1 MSLARV
7 LLVDDNDVVRSTM
20 QTILERNNFEV
31 VSASS
36 VNEALSHI
44 ASEKFDVL
52 LCDLH
57 MPGRG
62 DGLTVVSAMRHAN
75 AKAVTLVFSGYPE
88 MKEALS
94 AILVQADEI
103 LVKPLDIPS
112 VIELITKRLGSATGD
127 HSKARVLESVATIL
141 ERECGATIQD
151 WLLRVEHDKELTRIP
166 LSFEQRTGH
175 LPQLLH
181 DLVLRLRKSQ
191 KIDMDSGTSD
201 SAWEHGKLRHSQGY
215 SAAMLVEESRMLQVS
230 IFQTLQSH
238 LTSIDFSLVLMDV
251 MCIADEVDSQLA
263 QTMRSYSAEQSARVA
278 A

>member
-1 MSLARV
+1 MEL
-7 LLVDDNDVVRSTM
+7 
-20 QTILERNNFEV
+20 NNFEV

-36 VNEALSHI
+36 VNEALSYI
-44 ASEKFDVL
+44 AAEKFGVL

-75 AKAVTLVFSGYPE
+75 ANALTLVFSGYPE

-112 VIELITKRLGSATGD
+112 LIKLITKRLASSD
-127 HSKARVLESVATIL
+127 PSKTRVLESVATIL

-151 WLLRVEHDKELTRIP
+151 WLLRVQHDKELTRIP
-166 LSFEQRTGH
+166 LSFEARTGH
-175 LPQLLH
+175 LPQLLR
-181 DLVLRLRKSQ
+181 DLVSRLRRQQ
-191 KIDMDSGTSD
+191 KLGGDSDESD
-201 SAWEHGKLRHSQGY
+201 SAWRHGKLRHTQGY

-238 LTSIDFSLVLMDV
+238 LTSIDFSLVLLDV

-263 QTMRSYSAEQSARVA
+263 QTMRSYSAEESARVA

>member
-1 MSLARV
+1 
-7 LLVDDNDVVRSTM
+7 M
-20 QTILERNNFEV
+20 QTVLELNNFEV

-44 ASEKFDVL
+44 AAEKFGVL

-75 AKAVTLVFSGYPE
+75 ANAVTLVFSGYPE
-88 MKEALS
+88 MNEALS
-94 AILVQADEI
+94 AILLQADEI
-103 LVKPLDIPS
+103 LVKPLDIPAL
-112 VIELITKRLGSATGD
+112 IELITKRLVSGNR
-127 HSKARVLESVATIL
+127 SKTRVLESVATIL

-151 WLLRVEHDKELTRIP
+151 WVLRVEDDKELTRIP
-166 LSFEQRTGH
+166 LTFDERTGH
-175 LPQLLH
+175 LPQLLR
-181 DLVLRLRKSQ
+181 DLVSRLRKTQ
-191 KIDMDSGTSD
+191 NLDANREKSD
-201 SAWEHGKLRHSQGY
+201 SAWQHGKLRHSQGY
-215 SAAMLVEESRMLQVS
+215 SAAMLVVESRMLQVS

-238 LTSIDFSLVLMDV
+238 LTSIDFTLVLMDV

-263 QTMRSYSAEQSARVA
+263 QTMRSYSAQEGVGVA

>member
-7 LLVDDNDVVRSTM
+7 LLVDDNDAIRTTM
-20 QTILERNNFEV
+20 QKVLELNNFEV

-36 VNEALSHI
+36 VNEALSYI
-44 ASEKFDVL
+44 AAEKFGVL

-75 AKAVTLVFSGYPE
+75 ANALTLVFSGYPE

-112 VIELITKRLGSATGD
+112 LIKLITKRLASSD
-127 HSKARVLESVATIL
+127 PSKTRVLESVATIL

-151 WLLRVEHDKELTRIP
+151 WLLRVQHDKELTRIP
-166 LSFEQRTGH
+166 LSFAERTGH
-175 LPQLLH
+175 LPQLLR
-181 DLVLRLRKSQ
+181 DLVLRLRRKQ
-191 KIDMDSGTSD
+191 KLGGDSDESD
-201 SAWEHGKLRHSQGY
+201 SAWLHGKLRHTQGY

-238 LTSIDFSLVLMDV
+238 LTSIDFSLLLLDV

-263 QTMRSYSAEQSARVA
+263 QTMRSYSAEESARVA

>member
-7 LLVDDNDVVRSTM
+7 LLVDDNDAIRTTM
-20 QTILERNNFEV
+20 QKVLELNNFEV

-36 VNEALSHI
+36 VNEALSYI
-44 ASEKFDVL
+44 AAEKFGVL

-75 AKAVTLVFSGYPE
+75 ANALTLVFSGYPE

-112 VIELITKRLGSATGD
+112 LIKLITKRLASSD
-127 HSKARVLESVATIL
+127 PSKARVLESVATIL
-141 ERECGATIQD
+141 ERECSATIQD
-151 WLLRVEHDKELTRIP
+151 WLLRVQRDKELTRIP
-166 LSFEQRTGH
+166 LSFEERTGH
-175 LPQLLH
+175 LPQLLR
-181 DLVLRLRKSQ
+181 DLVSRLRRKQ
-191 KIDMDSGTSD
+191 KLGGNSDESD
-201 SAWEHGKLRHSQGY
+201 SAWLHGKLRHTQGY

-238 LTSIDFSLVLMDV
+238 LTSIDFSLVLLDV

-263 QTMRSYSAEQSARVA
+263 QTMRSYSAEESARVA

>member
-1 MSLARV
+1 MSNPPRI
-7 LLVDDNDVVRSTM
+7 LLVDDNDAVRTTM
-20 QTILERNNFEV
+20 QQVLELNNFEV

-44 ASEKFDVL
+44 AAEKFDVL

-112 VIELITKRLGSATGD
+112 VIELITKRLAAGD

-141 ERECGATIQD
+141 ERERNATIQD
-151 WLLRVEHDKELTRIP
+151 WLLRVERDKELTGIP
-166 LSFEQRTGH
+166 LTFEERTGH
-175 LPQLLH
+175 LPQLLQ

-201 SAWEHGKLRHSQGY
+201 SAWEHGKLRHRQGY
-215 SAAMLVEESRMLQVS
+215 SAALLVEESRMLQVS

-238 LTSIDFSLVLMDV
+238 LTTIDFSLVLMDV

-263 QTMRSYSAEQSARVA
+263 QTMRSYTAEQNARVA

>member
-1 MSLARV
+1 MSIARI
-7 LLVDDNDVVRSTM
+7 LLVDDNDAVRTTM
-20 QTILERNNFEV
+20 QQVLELNNFEV

-36 VNEALSHI
+36 VNEALSQI
-44 ASEKFDVL
+44 AAEKFDVL

-62 DGLTVVSAMRHAN
+62 DGLTVVSAMRQAN

-94 AILVQADEI
+94 TILVQADEI

-112 VIELITKRLGSATGD
+112 LIELITTRLAAGD
-127 HSKARVLESVATIL
+127 HSKARVLESVATIV
-141 ERECGATIQD
+141 ERERNATIHD
-151 WLLRVEHDKELTRIP
+151 WLLRVERDKELTRIP
-166 LSFEQRTGH
+166 LTFEERTGH

-201 SAWEHGKLRHSQGY
+201 SAWEHGKLRHRQGY
-215 SAAMLVEESRMLQVS
+215 SAALLVEESRMLQVS

-238 LTSIDFSLVLMDV
+238 LTTIDFSLVLMDV

-263 QTMRSYSAEQSARVA
+263 QTMRSYTAEQTARVA

>member
-7 LLVDDNDVVRSTM
+7 LLVDDNDAIRTTM
-20 QTILERNNFEV
+20 QKVLELNNFEV

-36 VNEALSHI
+36 VNEALSYI
-44 ASEKFDVL
+44 AAEKFGVL

-75 AKAVTLVFSGYPE
+75 ANALTLVFSGYPE

-112 VIELITKRLGSATGD
+112 LIKLITKRLASSD
-127 HSKARVLESVATIL
+127 PSKARVLESVATIL
-141 ERECGATIQD
+141 ERECSATIQD
-151 WLLRVEHDKELTRIP
+151 WLLRVQRDKELTRIP
-166 LSFEQRTGH
+166 LSFEERTGH

-181 DLVLRLRKSQ
+181 DLVSRLRRKQ
-191 KIDMDSGTSD
+191 KLGGDSDESD
-201 SAWEHGKLRHSQGY
+201 SAWLHGKLRHTQGY

-238 LTSIDFSLVLMDV
+238 LTSIDFSLVLLDV

-263 QTMRSYSAEQSARVA
+263 QTMRSYSAEESARVA

>member
-7 LLVDDNDVVRSTM
+7 LLVDDNAAVRTTM
-20 QTILERNNFEV
+20 QEVLELNNFEV

-36 VNEALSHI
+36 VNEALSYI
-44 ASEKFDVL
+44 AAETFGVL

-75 AKAVTLVFSGYPE
+75 ANALTLVFSGYPE

-112 VIELITKRLGSATGD
+112 LIKLITKRLASSA
-127 HSKARVLESVATIL
+127 LFE
-141 ERECGATIQD
+141 IQD
-151 WLLRVEHDKELTRIP
+151 WLLRVQHDKEITRIP
-166 LSFEQRTGH
+166 LNFDERTGH
-175 LPQLLH
+175 LPQLLR
-181 DLVLRLRKSQ
+181 DLVSRLRSNQ
-191 KIDMDSGTSD
+191 KLGGDSDQSD
-201 SAWEHGKLRHSQGY
+201 SAWRHGKLRHTQGY

-238 LTSIDFSLVLMDV
+238 LTSIDFSLVLLDV

-263 QTMRSYSAEQSARVA
+263 QTMRSYSAEESARVA

>member
-1 MSLARV
+1 MSIARV
-7 LLVDDNDVVRSTM
+7 LLVDDNDAVRTTM
-20 QTILERNNFEV
+20 QQVLELNNFEV
-31 VSASS
+31 VSARS
-36 VNEALSHI
+36 VNEALAHI
-44 ASEKFDVL
+44 AAEKFDVL

-94 AILVQADEI
+94 AILVQADEV

-112 VIELITKRLGSATGD
+112 LIELITKRLAAGD
-127 HSKARVLESVATIL
+127 HSKARALESVSTIL
-141 ERECGATIQD
+141 ERECNATIQD
-151 WLLRVEHDKELTRIP
+151 WLLRVERDKELTRIP
-166 LSFEQRTGH
+166 LTFEERTGH
-175 LPQLLH
+175 LPQLLR

-191 KIDMDSGTSD
+191 RLDMDNGTSD

-263 QTMRSYSAEQSARVA
+263 QTMRSYTAEQNARVA

>member
-1 MSLARV
+1 MSIARV
-7 LLVDDNDVVRSTM
+7 LLVDDNDAVRTTM
-20 QTILERNNFEV
+20 QQVLELNNFEV
-31 VSASS
+31 VSAGS
-36 VNEALSHI
+36 VNEALAHI
-44 ASEKFDVL
+44 AAEKFEVL

-88 MKEALS
+88 MQEALS

-112 VIELITKRLGSATGD
+112 LIELITKRLAAGD

-141 ERECGATIQD
+141 ERECSATIQD
-151 WLLRVEHDKELTRIP
+151 WLLRVERDKELTRIP
-166 LSFEQRTGH
+166 LTFEERTGH
-175 LPQLLH
+175 LPQLLR
-181 DLVLRLRKSQ
+181 DLVSRLRKSRRL
-191 KIDMDSGTSD
+191 DMDSGTSD
-201 SAWEHGKLRHSQGY
+201 SAWGHGKLRHRQGY

-263 QTMRSYSAEQSARVA
+263 QTMRSYAAEQNAHVA

>member
-7 LLVDDNDVVRSTM
+7 LLVDDNDVVRTTM
-20 QTILERNNFEV
+20 QTILELNNFEV

-44 ASEKFDVL
+44 ASEKFGVL

-75 AKAVTLVFSGYPE
+75 ADAVTLVFSGYPE

-112 VIELITKRLGSATGD
+112 LIELIKKRLGTAAGD
-127 HSKARVLESVATIL
+127 HSKTRVLASVATIL
-141 ERECGATIQD
+141 ERERNATIHD
-151 WLLRVEHDKELTRIP
+151 WLLRVERDKELTRIP
-166 LSFEQRTGH
+166 LSFEERTGH
-175 LPQLLH
+175 LPQLLR
-181 DLVLRLRKSQ
+181 DLVSRLRKRQ
-191 KIDMDSGTSD
+191 KLDADSEESD
-201 SAWEHGKLRHSQGY
+201 SAWQHGKLRHSQGY

-238 LTSIDFSLVLMDV
+238 LTSIDFSLVLVDV

-263 QTMRSYSAEQSARVA
+263 QTMRSYSAEESTRIA

>member
-7 LLVDDNDVVRSTM
+7 LLVDDNDAVRTTM
-20 QTILERNNFEV
+20 QEVLELNNFEV

-36 VNEALSHI
+36 VNEALSYI
-44 ASEKFDVL
+44 AAEKFGVL

-75 AKAVTLVFSGYPE
+75 ANALTLVFSGYPE

-112 VIELITKRLGSATGD
+112 LIELITKRLATSD
-127 HSKARVLESVATIL
+127 HSKTRVLESVATIL

-151 WLLRVEHDKELTRIP
+151 WLLRVQHDKEITRIP
-166 LSFEQRTGH
+166 LNFDERTGH
-175 LPQLLH
+175 LPQLLR
-181 DLVLRLRKSQ
+181 DLVSRLRSNQ
-191 KIDMDSGTSD
+191 KLGGDSDESD
-201 SAWEHGKLRHSQGY
+201 SAWRHGKLRHTQGY

-238 LTSIDFSLVLMDV
+238 LTSIDFSLVLLDV

-263 QTMRSYSAEQSARVA
+263 QTMRSYSAEESARVA

>member
-1 MSLARV
+1 MSNPPRI
-7 LLVDDNDVVRSTM
+7 LLVDDNDAVGTTM
-20 QTILERNNFEV
+20 QQVLELNNFEV

-44 ASEKFDVL
+44 AAEKFDVL

-57 MPGRG
+57 MPGLV

-112 VIELITKRLGSATGD
+112 VIELITKRLAAGD

-141 ERECGATIQD
+141 ERERNATIQD
-151 WLLRVEHDKELTRIP
+151 WLLRVERDKELTGIP
-166 LSFEQRTGH
+166 LTFEERTGH
-175 LPQLLH
+175 LPQLLQ

-201 SAWEHGKLRHSQGY
+201 SAWEHGKLRHRQGY
-215 SAAMLVEESRMLQVS
+215 SAALLVEESRMLQVS

-238 LTSIDFSLVLMDV
+238 LTTIDFSLVLMDV

-263 QTMRSYSAEQSARVA
+263 QTMRSYTAEQNARVA

>member
-7 LLVDDNDVVRSTM
+7 LLVDDNDAIRTTM
-20 QTILERNNFEV
+20 QKVLELNNFEV

-36 VNEALSHI
+36 VNEALSYI
-44 ASEKFDVL
+44 AAEKFSVL

-75 AKAVTLVFSGYPE
+75 ANALTLVFSGYPE

-112 VIELITKRLGSATGD
+112 LIKLITKRLASSD
-127 HSKARVLESVATIL
+127 PSKARVLESVATIL
-141 ERECGATIQD
+141 ERECSATIQD
-151 WLLRVEHDKELTRIP
+151 WLLRVQRDKELTRIP
-166 LSFEQRTGH
+166 LSFEERTGH
-175 LPQLLH
+175 LPQLLR
-181 DLVLRLRKSQ
+181 DLVSRLRRKQ
-191 KIDMDSGTSD
+191 KLGGNSDESD
-201 SAWEHGKLRHSQGY
+201 SAWLHGKLRHTQGY

-238 LTSIDFSLVLMDV
+238 LTSIDFSLVLLDV

-263 QTMRSYSAEQSARVA
+263 QTMRSYSAEESARVA

>member
-7 LLVDDNDVVRSTM
+7 LLVDDNDLVRSTM
-20 QTILERNNFEV
+20 RTILELNNFEV

-44 ASEKFDVL
+44 AAERFGVL

-75 AKAVTLVFSGYPE
+75 AEALTIVFSGYPE

-103 LVKPLDIPS
+103 LAKPLDVPS
-112 VIELITKRLGSATGD
+112 LIELITKRLAAGD
-127 HSKARVLESVATIL
+127 RSRTRVLESVATIL

-166 LSFEQRTGH
+166 MSFEERTGH
-175 LPQLLH
+175 LPQLLR
-181 DLVLRLRKSQ
+181 DLVSRLRKRQ
-191 KIDMDSGTSD
+191 KLDADSEESD
-201 SAWEHGKLRHSQGY
+201 SAWQHGKLRHSQGY

-263 QTMRSYSAEQSARVA
+263 QTMRSYSAEESARVA